1 MGEIGNTAAAP
12 PAEVDQSPNLLDA
25 SQTPEPPVEG
35 AFVIEP
41 PSQDEIDAPEDEEL
55 VPMTTAFPTAAE
67 LEAIHQEA
75 WQAGFEAGRQAGEE
89 QGRAEGAQQALLQ
102 AAEQFESFW
111 QPLQALQQSY
121 ATELAAMEA
130 ELAEQLRLLSVQLAE
145 KIVGQVVQHDPGIL
159 RLLISDVLE
168 GISQELSQARIAVN
182 PEDMATLQAFWADGA
197 SGLRLQWVADASIVR
212 GGCLIQTQ
220 LGRIDLSLPERMRR
234 LRAALGV
241 SPDA

>member
-12 PAEVDQSPNLLDA
+12 PAEADLQPSQPDA
-25 SQTPEPPVEG
+25 SQAPEPPAEG
-35 AFVIEP
+35 AFVMEP
-41 PSQDEIDAPEDEEL
+41 PVQEDSDVLEETEL
-55 VPMTTAFPTAAE
+55 VPMATAFPTAAE

-89 QGRAEGAQQALLQ
+89 QGRAEGAQQALAQ

-111 QPLQALQQSY
+111 QPLEELQQSY

-130 ELAEQLRLLSVQLAE
+130 ELAEQLRMLSVQLAE
-145 KIVGQVVQHDPGIL
+145 KIVGQVIQHDPGIL

-168 GISQELSQARIAVN
+168 GLSQELSQARIAVN

-197 SGLRLQWVADASIVR
+197 SGLRLQWVADPSIAR

-220 LGRIDLSLPERMRR
+220 LGRVDLTLPERMRR
-234 LRAALGV
+234 LRAAIGV
-241 SPDA
+241 SSDA